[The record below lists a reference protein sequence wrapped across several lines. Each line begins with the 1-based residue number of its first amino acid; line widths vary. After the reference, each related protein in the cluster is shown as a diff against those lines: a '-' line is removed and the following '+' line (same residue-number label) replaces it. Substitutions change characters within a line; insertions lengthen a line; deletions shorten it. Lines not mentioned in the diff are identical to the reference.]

1 MPGNKASARR
11 VDGTLD
17 GGAPLAAA
25 RPRDARP
32 ARKADP
38 AAREEESYRR
48 SNELLDRLTR
58 EAREMRWGYDL
69 P

>member
-1 MPGNKASARR
+1 MPGNKASVRR
-11 VDGTLD
+11 VDGALD
-17 GGAPLAAA
+17 EVMPLAAA
-25 RPRDARP
+25 PPRP
-32 ARKADP
+32 ARKADA

-48 SNELLDRLTR
+48 SNELLGRLTR